1 MSNEDK
7 TNEELIEECIELNK
21 EKASIETDLGLLKSE
36 LEERM
41 AKAGVN
47 SFQSEL
53 GEARLINGT
62 HRHFSQ
68 DIAKKYLTPE
78 QVKECQ
84 IEKPLKYVRVV
95 DNETKEVMQS
105 FIDKK

>member
-53 GEARLINGT
+53 G
-62 HRHFSQ
+62 
-68 DIAKKYLTPE
+68 
-78 QVKECQ
+78 
-84 IEKPLKYVRVV
+84 
-95 DNETKEVMQS
+95 
-105 FIDKK
+105 